1 MTSSYD
7 RNSYARMLCATLKG
21 VVGGEEET
29 GACAL
34 LEAMVLAEDLGSNGA
49 ERREIAKD
57 LLFAAFEA
65 AEPHQR
71 AIWKAAQDVMDK
83 GLDRSLAAAM
93 QDTDALRA
101 HLSCVARWCLAF
113 FVDRRERIRKAEQAA
128 IAKKAL
134 QQSKAAE
141 ETTTADETKAAV

>member
-1 MTSSYD
+1 
-7 RNSYARMLCATLKG
+7 MLCATLKG

-93 QDTDALRA
+93 QDTDALRS
-101 HLSCVARWCLAF
+101 HLGCVARWCLAF
-113 FVDRRERIRKAEQAA
+113 FVDRRERIRKAKQVD
-128 IAKKAL
+128 IARTAL
-134 QQSKAAE
+134 QQQKDEEAKGHAE
-141 ETTTADETKAAV
+141 ETKETEGTAV